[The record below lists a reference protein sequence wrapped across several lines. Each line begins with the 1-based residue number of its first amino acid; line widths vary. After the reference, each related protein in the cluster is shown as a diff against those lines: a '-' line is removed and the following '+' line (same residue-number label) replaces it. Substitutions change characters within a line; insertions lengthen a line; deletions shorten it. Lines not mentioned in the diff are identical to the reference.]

1 MQTGI
6 LTHYVSEIGSLLG
19 TEETNRKYIW
29 KVISNHLVWTDRQ
42 FSIYISK
49 LIFVN
54 YVDYTFSENTTIF
67 IRVVRAV
74 REP

>member
-6 LTHYVSEIGSLLG
+6 LSHYVSEIASLLG

-29 KVISNHLVWTDRQ
+29 KVISNNLVLTDRQ
-42 FSIYISK
+42 FSIYISR

-54 YVDYTFSENTTIF
+54 YVDDTFSENTTIF
-67 IRVVRAV
+67 IRVVHAV